1 MAERIYLRSQSGDLE
16 PLEEEPFATEDELQ
30 RLLAEHPELLE
41 GEQMRPGDP
50 RRWIVINREQGV
62 PEKADEGARWYL
74 DHLLVDQ
81 DAIPTL
87 VEVKRS
93 SNSEIRRTI
102 VGQMLDYAAHATQTW
117 TVEDLRQS
125 FERSANSRGV
135 DPHGALGKLLQSEGE
150 TDVEEFWERVATNL
164 TAGRLRL
171 LFVADS
177 IPDPLQ
183 RVVEFLNEQ
192 MPGIEVMAVEI
203 KQFRSEAS
211 QTLVPR
217 VIGRIADSGGRSGP
231 RRKLDQETFLEEF
244 SDESARSV
252 AKRLLCTATKSGA
265 VLAWGSSGLSI
276 RVRCS
281 VMQQPISVCWM
292 FPPSVVGWMGLRNI
306 SFGETVS
313 NDSWPAPDSELRVA
327 LDNWVQQFSDDGF
340 CQDSGKD
347 WARIWMVDYDTA
359 AAHLKLLEDR
369 LGQILRDLK
378 KV

>member
-1 MAERIYLRSQSGDLE
+1 MTERIYLRRRSQSGDLE

-50 RRWIVINREQGV
+50 RRWIVIDREQGV

-81 DAIPTL
+81 DAVPTL

-125 FERSANSRGV
+125 FERSAASRGV
-135 DPHGALGKLLQSEGE
+135 DPHIELGNLLQNEGE

-164 TAGRLRL
+164 TARRLRL
-171 LFVADS
+171 LFVADR
-177 IPDPLQ
+177 IPDPLR

-192 MPGIEVMAVEI
+192 MPRVEVMAVEI
-203 KQFRSEAS
+203 KQFRSQAS

-217 VIGRIADSGGRSGP
+217 VIGRTAAPAGAP
-231 RRKLDQETFLEEF
+231 PPKLDEVAFLGRF
-244 SDESARSV
+244 SDASARSV
-252 AKRLLCTATKSGA
+252 AKRLLQAAKEPGA
-265 VLAWGSSGLSI
+265 ILAWGSSG
-276 RVRCS
+276 
-281 VMQQPISVCWM
+281 
-292 FPPSVVGWMGLRNI
+292 
-306 SFGETVS
+306 
-313 NDSWPAPDSELRVA
+313 
-327 LDNWVQQFSDDGF
+327 
-340 CQDSGKD
+340 
-347 WARIWMVDYDTA
+347 
-359 AAHLKLLEDR
+359 
-369 LGQILRDLK
+369 
-378 KV
+378 